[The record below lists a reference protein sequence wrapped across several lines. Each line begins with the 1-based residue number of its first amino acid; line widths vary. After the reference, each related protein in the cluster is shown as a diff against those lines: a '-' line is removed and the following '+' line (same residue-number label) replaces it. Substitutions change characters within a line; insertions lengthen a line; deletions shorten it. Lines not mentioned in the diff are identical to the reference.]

1 MKLRFADAGDCQT
14 MARLHA
20 AAFEAPWDAQHL
32 TTLLAGPGVF
42 AQIAEGDDGPIG
54 FILARMAADE
64 AEILTLAVEPQH
76 WRQGVGSSLLTG
88 AVSAAAAF
96 GARSLFLEV
105 AAENTEALG
114 LYRQR
119 GFVAVGHRK
128 GYYDRGAA
136 DAVVMRLD
144 LNSGLSQPYHQEC

>member
-1 MKLRFADAGDCQT
+1 VKLRFADVSDCQIL
-14 MARLHA
+14 ARLHA
-20 AAFEAPWDAQHL
+20 DAFEKPWDAAHM

-54 FILARMAADE
+54 FILARTAADE
-64 AEILTLAVEPQH
+64 AEVLTLAVEPQH
-76 WRQGVGSSLLTG
+76 WRQGVGSALVAG
-88 AVSAAAAF
+88 AAGAAVVF

-105 AAENTEALG
+105 AADNVEALG
-114 LYRQR
+114 LYRKR

-128 GYYDRGAA
+128 GYYDQGAA